1 MTSLEQV
8 EDTTTPHSA
17 DQIDEVIAFW
27 RQENS
32 DLDVTTVALRMRLRS
47 ITHQLERV
55 LRREL
60 AAENME
66 MWEQEML
73 LTLRRAP
80 KLQRR
85 AGELCRLTHVT
96 SGAITN
102 RLARLEDRGW
112 ISREICPDDRRQVIV
127 TLSPAGKRQAD
138 KLISIKSEAEARFFS
153 GVPRETIERLND
165 DLRELLISVAKQ
177 GEAED
182 STVGA

>member
-1 MTSLEQV
+1 MTSVEDV

-17 DQIDEVIAFW
+17 DQIDEVVAFW
-27 RQENS
+27 AHENP

-47 ITHQLERV
+47 ATHQLERV

-60 AAENME
+60 ATLDME

-80 KLQRR
+80 NLQRR

-102 RLARLEDRGW
+102 RLTRLEERGW
-112 ISREICPDDRRQVIV
+112 IRREVCPDDRRQVIV
-127 TLSPAGKRQAD
+127 TLSPTGKRQAD
-138 KLISIKSEAEARFFS
+138 TLIAIKSEAEARFFA
-153 GVPRETIERLND
+153 GVPKETIDRLNE

-177 GEAED
+177 GETEE

>member
-1 MTSLEQV
+1 MTSDEEV
-8 EDTTTPHSA
+8 EDTTTPHCA

-27 RQENS
+27 AQENP

-47 ITHQLERV
+47 TAHQLERV

-60 AAENME
+60 AAEDME

-73 LTLRRAP
+73 LSLRRAP
-80 KLQRR
+80 NLRRR

-102 RLARLEDRGW
+102 RLARLEERSW
-112 ISREICPDDRRQVIV
+112 IRREVCPDDRRQVMV

-153 GVPRETIERLND
+153 GVSRETIERLND

-177 GEAED
+177 GEVEE